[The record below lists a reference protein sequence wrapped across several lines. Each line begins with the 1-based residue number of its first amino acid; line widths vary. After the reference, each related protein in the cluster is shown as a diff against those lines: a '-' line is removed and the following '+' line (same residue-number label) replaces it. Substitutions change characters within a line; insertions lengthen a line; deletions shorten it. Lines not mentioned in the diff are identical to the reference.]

1 MSSDQFASLAYFA
14 LLAIAVGGWFMVQN
28 RGNPGRVAQQAA
40 VWLFIFLGAIASYG
54 LWTDIRQ
61 EVAPRQSV
69 LTNDRIELPRRPD
82 GHYHLT
88 LLVNGVAVE
97 FVVDTGASQIVLSQ
111 QDAERIG
118 IEPDTLRFVGSANT
132 ANGSVTTAPVVLERV
147 EVGNITDRNL
157 RAVVNGGEMDRSL
170 LGMTYLGLYSSIEIS
185 GGTLVL
191 TR

>member
-14 LLAIAVGGWFMVQN
+14 LLAIAVGGWFVVQN
-28 RGNPGRVAQQAA
+28 RGNWGRMAQQAS
-40 VWLFIFLGAIASYG
+40 VWLFIFLGAIAAFG
-54 LWTDIRQ
+54 LWNDIQR

-69 LTNDRIELPRRPD
+69 LADNRIELPRRPD

-97 FVVDTGASQIVLSQ
+97 FVVDTGASQIVLTR

-118 IEPDTLRFVGSANT
+118 IDISTLRFVGSANT
-132 ANGSVTTAPVVLERV
+132 ANGSVLTAPVRLDRV
-147 EVGNITDRNL
+147 EVGQIRDQNL

-170 LGMTYLGLYSSIEIS
+170 LGMTYLGLFSSIEIS